1 MDNEK
6 KYDQKNLN
14 ARIWGGEEEL
24 NVEGADAIV
33 CIAITRGEDV
43 DHHAVH
49 IEGAFKGRD
58 YMRIFKQLEDTFG
71 KEHLMMYVTLEAMG
85 GLFDKITG
93 GANEPENETESDPA
107 EGGDGEKPD

>member
-14 ARIWGGEEEL
+14 ARTWGGAEEL

-33 CIAITRGEDV
+33 CIAITHGEDG
-43 DHHAVH
+43 DRHAVH
-49 IEGAFKGRD
+49 IEGNFKGGD
-58 YMRIFKQLEDTFG
+58 YMRIFKRLEEAFG
-71 KEHLMMYVTLEAMG
+71 KEHLMMYVTLKAMG
-85 GLFDKITG
+85 GMLGKILG
-93 GANEPENETESDPA
+93 VENEHENETESDPA

>member
-14 ARIWGGEEEL
+14 ARIWGGAEEL

-33 CIAITRGEDV
+33 CIAVTHEEDG

-49 IEGAFKGRD
+49 IEGSFKGGD
-58 YMRIFKQLEDTFG
+58 YMRIFKQLEDAFGEEYLKMHIALKTMGGMFG
-71 KEHLMMYVTLEAMG
+71 KILGVE
-85 GLFDKITG
+85 
-93 GANEPENETESDPA
+93 NENKNETESDPA

>member
-6 KYDQKNLN
+6 KYSQKNLN
-14 ARIWGGEEEL
+14 ARTWGGEKEL

-33 CIAITRGEDV
+33 CIAITHGEDR
-43 DHHAVH
+43 DRHAVH
-49 IEGAFKGRD
+49 IEGAFKGED

-71 KEHLMMYVTLEAMG
+71 EEHLKKYIMLKVMG
-85 GLFDKITG
+85 GMFEKILG
-93 GANEPENETESDPA
+93 VENEHENETESDPA

>member
-14 ARIWGGEEEL
+14 ARIWGCAEEL

-33 CIAITRGEDV
+33 CIAITHGEDG
-43 DHHAVH
+43 DHHEVH
-49 IEGAFKGRD
+49 IEGSFKGED
-58 YMRIFKQLEDTFG
+58 YMRIFKQLEETFG
-71 KEHLMMYVTLEAMG
+71 EEHLEMYIELKAMG
-85 GLFDKITG
+85 GMLEKITG
-93 GANEPENETESDPA
+93 VKNEPENETESDPA